1 MSGCAGIGLA
11 GSHRTGKSTLA
22 RVIAKR
28 SGIPFIKTTTTEVFA
43 RLGLDPAAKMDFA
56 TRLNVQRRILR
67 VYQETWQSAHLAR
80 QPFITDRT
88 PVDLLAYTFAD
99 IQGGTVVN
107 DDELELYV
115 ADCFAV
121 TNRFFKSLVLVQPG
135 IPLIYA
141 AGKAALNKA
150 YIEHINTLIIGFCHH
165 ARLAVSVQ
173 VLPREMTDLETRI
186 EAIRTISG

>member
-1 MSGCAGIGLA
+1 MSAGAGIGLA

-22 RVIAKR
+22 RVVAKR

-56 TRLNVQRRILR
+56 TRLNVQRHILR
-67 VYQETWQSAHLAR
+67 AYRETWQNSH

-99 IQGGTVVN
+99 IQGDTKVN

-141 AGKAALNKA
+141 TGKAALNKA
-150 YIEHINTLIIGFCHH
+150 YIEHINALIIGFCQD
-165 ARLAVSVQ
+165 ARLRVSVQ
-173 VLPREMTDLETRI
+173 ILPRGMTDLETRI
-186 EAIRTISG
+186 EAIRTMPV

>member
-1 MSGCAGIGLA
+1 MSAKGAGIGLA

-22 RVIAKR
+22 RVVAKR

-56 TRLNVQRRILR
+56 TRLDVQRRILR
-67 VYQETWQSAHLAR
+67 AYQEAWQSAHLAH

-99 IQGGTVVN
+99 IQGETQVN
-107 DDELELYV
+107 DAELELYV
-115 ADCFAV
+115 ADCFEV
-121 TNRFFKSLVLVQPG
+121 TNRFFESLVLVQPG

-150 YIEHINTLIIGFCHH
+150 YIEHINTLIIGFCHD
-165 ARLAVSVQ
+165 ARLRVSVHI
-173 VLPREMTDLETRI
+173 LPREMTDMEARI
-186 EAIRTISG
+186 EAIRKR

>member
-1 MSGCAGIGLA
+1 MSAGTGIGLA

-22 RVIAKR
+22 RVLAKR

-56 TRLNVQRRILR
+56 TRLNVQRHILR
-67 VYQETWQSAHLAR
+67 AYQESWQSAHLAH

-99 IQGGTVVN
+99 IRGDTRVN

-121 TNRFFKSLVLVQPG
+121 TNRFFKSLILVQPG

-150 YIEHINTLIIGFCHH
+150 YIEHINTLIIGFCRD
-165 ARLAVSVQ
+165 ARLGVSVR
-173 VLPREMTDLETRI
+173 VLPREMTNLETRI
-186 EAIRTISG
+186 ETISALLS

>member
-1 MSGCAGIGLA
+1 MSAGAGIGLA

-22 RVIAKR
+22 RVVAKR

-56 TRLNVQRRILR
+56 TRLNVQRHILR
-67 VYQETWQSAHLAR
+67 VYQEAWQSAHLAH
-80 QPFITDRT
+80 QSFITDRT

-99 IQGGTVVN
+99 IQGDTKVN
-107 DDELELYV
+107 DEELELYV

-150 YIEHINTLIIGFCHH
+150 YIEHINTLIIGFCHD
-165 ARLAVSVQ
+165 ARLAVSVH

-186 EAIRTISG
+186 EAIRTMPG